1 MIQSIKTLN
10 ILLIL
15 FICQEHAQSFQ
26 NQNKIHGAVFPGIES
41 NLILWSFSDPPEIDS
56 LILLRTQ
63 SLRDS
68 FHFLIKFP
76 VTPNRYLDTDVSPKN
91 RYFYKL
97 VYHENDGHSWSSE
110 LDTPPF
116 GRPLKMNNNQK
127 MILNQFKHENIK
139 NCEELITALVGRQIT
154 RSKIFPIGFNIKR
167 LSSLFTLG
175 SQRKFPWL
183 ENLPVDDIFKM
194 EPILENKFWKNI
206 SEQVTHELEMLN
218 PYFKNIFFMTPQE
231 WDQKVEK
238 GMYLIEDRINVLFSS
253 FKDELALLKEQ
264 HPVRVSWIRI
274 DDDRHWID
282 LTVLNPE
289 HLFEMEITINS
300 DGNSI
305 TVPFPDD
312 IIPGSILSVII
323 PENWYECSMAIDG
336 IPVQKLMIDHSQSE
350 IIAISLRNEFII
362 NSSLENTFIIP
373 EVDEQIRLNELM
385 FDPQSQSLSI
395 ELFHETKVI
404 DPVRIIVNSTETWT
418 YTPPLSFE
426 PTIVDSQFYIPIKEN
441 GIIWIHLDTGLES
454 SIFQQKKE
462 SFPMTTLSKTIWAR
476 NPDNL
481 IWEQTSVST
490 IGLKNHTQKKDN
502 GSKIIPELFALY
514 QNYPN
519 PFNLETS
526 IKFDL
531 LKQSIVSLYVLNAAG
546 HVESIYLDNE
556 NLIPGQYSYV
566 WQGNS
571 HSSGVYFVTLL
582 AILEP
587 YAPVVMSRKMIYL
600 K

>member
-26 NQNKIHGAVFPGIES
+26 NQNKIHGAVSPGIES

-68 FHFLIKFP
+68 FHFLIKSP

-139 NCEELITALVGRQIT
+139 NCEELITALIGMQI
-154 RSKIFPIGFNIKR
+154 SNSGIFPLRFNAKR
-167 LSSLFTLG
+167 LSLLLTSD
-175 SQRKFPWL
+175 SQSKFPWL
-183 ENLPVDDIFKM
+183 KNLSVDDIFKM

-264 HPVRVSWIRI
+264 HPVRVSWIRFEEN
-274 DDDRHWID
+274 RNWVD
-282 LTVLNPE
+282 LSLLNPE
-289 HLFEMEITINS
+289 HLSEKDITLSSN
-300 DGNSI
+300 GNSK
-305 TVPFPDD
+305 TVAFPDD
-312 IIPGSILSVII
+312 AIPGSILSVTI

-336 IPVQKLMIDHSQSE
+336 IPVKEFMIDNSQS
-350 IIAISLRNEFII
+350 
-362 NSSLENTFIIP
+362 
-373 EVDEQIRLNELM
+373 D
-385 FDPQSQSLSI
+385 FD
-395 ELFHETKVI
+395 KVW
-404 DPVRIIVNSTETWT
+404 D
-418 YTPPLSFE
+418 
-426 PTIVDSQFYIPIKEN
+426 K
-441 GIIWIHLDTGLES
+441 
-454 SIFQQKKE
+454 
-462 SFPMTTLSKTIWAR
+462 
-476 NPDNL
+476 
-481 IWEQTSVST
+481 
-490 IGLKNHTQKKDN
+490 
-502 GSKIIPELFALY
+502 
-514 QNYPN
+514 
-519 PFNLETS
+519 
-526 IKFDL
+526 
-531 LKQSIVSLYVLNAAG
+531 
-546 HVESIYLDNE
+546 
-556 NLIPGQYSYV
+556 
-566 WQGNS
+566 
-571 HSSGVYFVTLL
+571 
-582 AILEP
+582 
-587 YAPVVMSRKMIYL
+587 
-600 K
+600 

>member
-1 MIQSIKTLN
+1 MVQKIKILSF
-10 ILLIL
+10 LLIL
-15 FICQEHAQSFQ
+15 CHWPEYVQSA
-26 NQNKIHGAVFPGIES
+26 QNKDEIQVEVFPGIES
-41 NLILWSFSDPPEIDS
+41 NLIMWNFTIMVEIES
-56 LILLRTQ
+56 LFLFRTN
-63 SLRDS
+63 SLRDP
-68 FHFLIKFP
+68 FVFIKKIP
-76 VTPNRYLDTDVSPKN
+76 AVPNRYLDTDVSPKN

-97 VYHENDGHSWSSE
+97 VYQGTDGHRWSSE

-139 NCEELITALVGRQIT
+139 NCEELITALIGMQI
-154 RSKIFPIGFNIKR
+154 SNSGIFPLRFNAKR
-167 LSSLFTLG
+167 LSLLLTSD
-175 SQRKFPWL
+175 SQSKFPWL
-183 ENLPVDDIFKM
+183 ENLSVDDIFKM

-206 SEQVTHELEMLN
+206 SEQVTHKLEMLN
-218 PYFKNIFFMTPQE
+218 PYFKNIFFMTHQE

-264 HPVRVSWIRI
+264 HPVRVSWIRFEEN
-274 DDDRHWID
+274 RNWVD
-282 LTVLNPE
+282 LSLLNPE
-289 HLFEMEITINS
+289 HLSEKDITLSSN
-300 DGNSI
+300 GNSK
-305 TVPFPDD
+305 TVAFPDD
-312 IIPGSILSVII
+312 AIPGSILSVTI

-373 EVDEQIRLNELM
+373 EVDEPIRLNELM

-404 DPVRIIVNSTETWT
+404 DPVRITVNSTEIWT
-418 YTPPLSFE
+418 YTPAFSFE

-462 SFPMTTLSKTIWAR
+462 SFPITTLSKTIWAR

>member
-1 MIQSIKTLN
+1 M
-10 ILLIL
+10 
-15 FICQEHAQSFQ
+15 
-26 NQNKIHGAVFPGIES
+26 
-41 NLILWSFSDPPEIDS
+41 
-56 LILLRTQ
+56 
-63 SLRDS
+63 
-68 FHFLIKFP
+68 
-76 VTPNRYLDTDVSPKN
+76 
-91 RYFYKL
+91 
-97 VYHENDGHSWSSE
+97 
-110 LDTPPF
+110 
-116 GRPLKMNNNQK
+116 
-127 MILNQFKHENIK
+127 
-139 NCEELITALVGRQIT
+139 VGRQIT

-194 EPILENKFWKNI
+194 EPNLKNKFWKNI
-206 SEQVTHELEMLN
+206 SVQVTHELEMLN

-274 DDDRHWID
+274 DEDRHWID

-312 IIPGSILSVII
+312 IIPGSILSVTI

-385 FDPQSQSLSI
+385 FDPQSQFLSI

-441 GIIWIHLDTGLES
+441 GIIWIHLETSLES
-454 SIFQQKKE
+454 SIFLQKK
-462 SFPMTTLSKTIWAR
+462 
-476 NPDNL
+476 
-481 IWEQTSVST
+481 
-490 IGLKNHTQKKDN
+490 
-502 GSKIIPELFALY
+502 
-514 QNYPN
+514 
-519 PFNLETS
+519 
-526 IKFDL
+526 
-531 LKQSIVSLYVLNAAG
+531 
-546 HVESIYLDNE
+546 
-556 NLIPGQYSYV
+556 
-566 WQGNS
+566 
-571 HSSGVYFVTLL
+571 
-582 AILEP
+582 
-587 YAPVVMSRKMIYL
+587 
-600 K
+600 